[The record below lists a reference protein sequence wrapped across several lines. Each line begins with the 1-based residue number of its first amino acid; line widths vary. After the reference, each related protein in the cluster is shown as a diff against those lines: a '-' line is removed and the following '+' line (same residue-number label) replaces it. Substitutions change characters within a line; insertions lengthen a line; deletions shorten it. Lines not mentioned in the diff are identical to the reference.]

1 MNITHWC
8 HQTSQWKTW
17 TIYIVWWFSQHYK
30 SPFCLGILQPHSLR
44 SEKLNSSWSH
54 LQGMENHGKSWKIM
68 ENQWASSPA
77 KQFQNIFET
86 KLSLSQLLQD
96 GIRILFGGAMVH
108 HLHFARL
115 NFSGLPKSLMERIQ
129 LICAIGVLRHLLIL
143 LGTAMLSWSMSTNVR
158 SGWFIYEC

>member
-1 MNITHWC
+1 
-8 HQTSQWKTW
+8 
-17 TIYIVWWFSQHYK
+17 
-30 SPFCLGILQPHSLR
+30 
-44 SEKLNSSWSH
+44 
-54 LQGMENHGKSWKIM
+54 MEY
-68 ENQWASSPA
+68 QCASSPET
-77 KQFQNIFET
+77 QFQNIFET

-158 SGWFIYEC
+158 SG